1 MGYVGINKLSL
12 LDFPNKIACIVFTNA
27 CNFRCPF
34 CHNGLTLLDNTDEL
48 TFDEVLC
55 FLKSRVGK
63 LDGVVITG
71 GEPTLQKSLIEDIK
85 QIKSLGFA
93 VKLDTNGTNPEII
106 DALINNNLVDYIAM
120 DIKNSLALYE
130 TTTGVKN
137 VNKDNIKKSI
147 SILMK
152 NKVPYEFRTTLV
164 NEFHNLN
171 SISEM
176 GEILNGAEK
185 LFLQKY
191 VLSDG
196 VINKNLHPVSEDL
209 AKQFRTI
216 LDKYVSQ
223 VELRGY

>member
-106 DALINNNLVDYIAM
+106 EALINNNLVDYIAM

-147 SILMK
+147 SILIK
-152 NKVPYEFRTTLV
+152 NEVPYEFRTTLV

-209 AKQFRTI
+209 AKQFKTI